1 MSEANGIDQD
11 LVIELAKGILEI
23 EDQLIHQVNPRE
35 VHEKI
40 LKLLNEKIK

>member
-1 MSEANGIDQD
+1 MTEASDVDKD
-11 LVIELAKGILEI
+11 LVIEVAKGILEI

-40 LKLLNEKIK
+40 LKLLNEKVK

>member
-1 MSEANGIDQD
+1 MSEVNDADKNLI
-11 LVIELAKGILEI
+11 IEVAMGILDI
-23 EDQLIHQVNPRE
+23 EDQLMHQVNPRE